1 MSGRSALVGTANGNA
16 TYRFDDVSERSNTL
30 LDEPQLV
37 FAASKLAETSN
48 ERVITLS
55 ERAYQRLVRAKKE
68 GEDFSN
74 VILRLSSTKL
84 FGLQKRGENEIK
96 TSDNRKLIIRVE
108 QDLCLGAES
117 CATLAPEVFALDESH
132 LGGSKRGAEPLGM
145 MDVEEGTVESERIIR
160 AARSCPYQAI
170 KILDGETGEQLC
182 P

>member
-1 MSGRSALVGTANGNA
+1 MTEATDERTVG
-16 TYRFDDVSERSNTL
+16 
-30 LDEPQLV
+30 
-37 FAASKLAETSN
+37 
-48 ERVITLS
+48 LS

-68 GEDFSN
+68 GESFSN

-96 TSDNRKLIIRVE
+96 TSDGRRLVVRIE

-132 LGGSKRGAEPLGM
+132 LGGFKRGAEPLGM
-145 MDVEEGTVESERIIR
+145 MEVDEGTVESERIIR
-160 AARSCPYQAI
+160 AAKSCPYQAI
-170 KILDGETGEQLC
+170 IIRDADTGEQVC